1 MAQDSSFDLN
11 YEQPYLRAK
20 VASYE
25 REVANLREDNVN
37 LTESLY
43 IAYDRIKKLN
53 EQVDELLKKQRQTTV
68 SGDER
73 TW

>member
-1 MAQDSSFDLN
+1 MADSSIDLN

-20 VASYE
+20 IASYE

-43 IAYDRIKKLN
+43 IAYDRIKQLN
-53 EQVDELLKKQRQTTV
+53 EQLEDIIKNKK
-68 SGDER
+68 
-73 TW
+73 

>member
-1 MAQDSSFDLN
+1 MDQDSSLNLN

-25 REVANLREDNVN
+25 REIANLRADNAE

-43 IAYDRIKKLN
+43 VAYARIK
-53 EQVDELLKKQRQTTV
+53 ELTEK
-68 SGDER
+68 
-73 TW
+73 

>member
-1 MAQDSSFDLN
+1 MDKDSSIDLN

-25 REVANLREDNVN
+25 REVANLKEDNIN
-37 LTESLY
+37 LTASLY
-43 IAYDRIKKLN
+43 DAYARIKLLN
-53 EQVDELLKKQRQTTV
+53 EQLEDILKDREPNTI